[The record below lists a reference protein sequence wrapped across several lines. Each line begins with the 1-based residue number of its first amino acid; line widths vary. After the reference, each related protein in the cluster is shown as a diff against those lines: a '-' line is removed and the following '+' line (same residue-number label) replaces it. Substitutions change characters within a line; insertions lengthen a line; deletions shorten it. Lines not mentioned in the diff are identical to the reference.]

1 MMATTAPMAM
11 PAIAPPDIEEEPDAA
26 LVEELLP
33 KEVVG
38 ASLAGGVG
46 PLGETDDAVELS
58 TFVESQCVNVLLL
71 KA

>member
-1 MMATTAPMAM
+1 MMAAAAAMAM

-26 LVEELLP
+26 LVEEA
-33 KEVVG
+33 VG
-38 ASLAGGVG
+38 AWLAGGVG
-46 PLGETDDAVELS
+46 PLGETDGAVELS